1 MYYKGNK
8 QRIRLRGE
16 SGNREGREDP
26 LEEKAIERRPLR
38 GNMTEGNV
46 TKVLLLFTIPTF
58 LTNFLN
64 ALYNTAD
71 SIVIGQFAGA
81 GALAAVGANAFL
93 TNMLVAV
100 FSGAGAGGGIY
111 IAQLVGARK
120 QDELSGAFGCMYS
133 LIALMAAVTGVIG
146 SLAAVPLMKALNT
159 PADIMADTV
168 AYFRI
173 FCVGLPALGIYN
185 AGTSGLRSLGDAKAP
200 LYFLIFSAVLNV
212 ALNLLFVVVFRM
224 GVPGVAWATVISEYL
239 SAVLVLFR
247 TSSTKFAKIV
257 ISAQSLRLRRETVGL
272 ILKLGIPSSIQ
283 MGLFSIGN
291 VLCQRYMN
299 GFGSNAI
306 AATSAAVRLDAFI
319 VMPAMAISI
328 AMSVFVGQNL
338 AAKKEERL
346 KQGKRI
352 GMGLCVGMS
361 VLFSLILYIFAEEG
375 IRLFTPEPEVVRYG
389 AQMLRTMSFFY
400 WTIGVYNAYAGIL
413 RGAGDTVTVMLITM
427 VGTITRVP
435 LTYFMSAR
443 TGIYINYF
451 LAFVISN
458 SLMMILAAVRYYQGD
473 WKKKVVVTVDE

>member
-1 MYYKGNK
+1 MYYKS
-8 QRIRLRGE
+8 RTLER
-16 SGNREGREDP
+16 REDP
-26 LEEKAIERRPLR
+26 LEEKINDRRDLR
-38 GNMTEGNV
+38 GSMTEGSV

-71 SIVIGQFAGA
+71 SVVIGQFAGA
-81 GALAAVGANAFL
+81 EALAAVGANAFL

-120 QDELSGAFGCMYS
+120 HDELSGAFGCMYS
-133 LIALMAAVTGVIG
+133 LITLMAAVTGVIG
-146 SLAAVPLMKALNT
+146 NLLAAPLMKALNT

-173 FCVGLPALGIYN
+173 FCLGLPALAIYN

-212 ALNLLFVVVFRM
+212 ALNLLFVVVFHM
-224 GVPGVAWATVISEYL
+224 GVAGVAWATVIAEYL

-257 ISAQSLRLRRETVGL
+257 INAHTLRLRRETVGL

-319 VMPAMAISI
+319 IMPAMAVSI

-346 KQGKRI
+346 KQGKRV
-352 GMGLCVGMS
+352 GMILCVGMS
-361 VLFSLILYIFAEEG
+361 VLLSLILYIFAEEG
-375 IRLFTPEPEVVRYG
+375 IRMFTPEPEVVRYG

-400 WTIGVYNAYAGIL
+400 WSIGVYNAYTGIL
-413 RGAGDTVTVMLITM
+413 KGAGDTVTTMLISM
-427 VGTITRVP
+427 VGTIARVP

-443 TGIYINYF
+443 TGIYINF
-451 LAFVISN
+451 FWAFVISN
-458 SLMMILAAVRYYQGD
+458 GLTMILAGIRYYQGG
-473 WKKKVVVTVDE
+473 WRKKVVVTVEE

>member
-1 MYYKGNK
+1 MEEKTK
-8 QRIRLRGE
+8 DRTALRG
-16 SGNREGREDP
+16 S
-26 LEEKAIERRPLR
+26 
-38 GNMTEGNV
+38 MTEGSV

-71 SIVIGQFAGA
+71 SVVIGQFAGA
-81 GALAAVGANAFL
+81 EALAAVGANAFL

-146 SLAAVPLMKALNT
+146 NLLAVPLMKALNT
-159 PADIMADTV
+159 PANIMADTV

-173 FCVGLPALGIYN
+173 FCLGLPALAIYN

-200 LYFLIFSAVLNV
+200 LYFLIFSAIVNV
-212 ALNLLFVVVFRM
+212 ALNLLFVLGFRM
-224 GVPGVAWATVISEYL
+224 GVPGVAWATVIAEYL

-257 ISAQSLRLRRETVGL
+257 INAHTLRLRRETVGL

-319 VMPAMAISI
+319 IMPAMAVSI

-346 KQGKRI
+346 KQGKRV
-352 GMGLCVGMS
+352 GMILCVGMS
-361 VLFSLILYIFAEEG
+361 VLLSLILYIFAEEG
-375 IRLFTPEPEVVRYG
+375 IRMFTPEPEVVRYG

-400 WTIGVYNAYAGIL
+400 WSIGVYNAYTGIL
-413 RGAGDTVTVMLITM
+413 KGAGDTVTTMLISM
-427 VGTITRVP
+427 VGTIARVP

-443 TGIYINYF
+443 TGIYINF
-451 LAFVISN
+451 FWAFVISN
-458 SLMMILAAVRYYQGD
+458 GLTMILAGIRYYQGG
-473 WKKKVVVTVDE
+473 WRKKVVVTVEE

>member
-1 MYYKGNK
+1 MEEKTK
-8 QRIRLRGE
+8 DRTALRG
-16 SGNREGREDP
+16 S
-26 LEEKAIERRPLR
+26 
-38 GNMTEGNV
+38 MTEGSV
-46 TKVLLLFTIPTF
+46 TKVILLFTIPTF

-71 SIVIGQFAGA
+71 SVVIGQFAGA
-81 GALAAVGANAFL
+81 EALAAVGANAFL

-146 SLAAVPLMKALNT
+146 NLLAVPLMKALNT
-159 PADIMADTV
+159 PANIMADTV

-173 FCVGLPALGIYN
+173 FCLGLPALAIYN

-200 LYFLIFSAVLNV
+200 LYFLIFSAIVNV
-212 ALNLLFVVVFRM
+212 ALNLLFVLGFRM
-224 GVPGVAWATVISEYL
+224 GVPGVAWATVIAEYL

-257 ISAQSLRLRRETVGL
+257 INAHTLRLRRETVGL

-319 VMPAMAISI
+319 IMPAMAVSI

-346 KQGKRI
+346 KQGKRV
-352 GMGLCVGMS
+352 GMILCVGMS
-361 VLFSLILYIFAEEG
+361 VFLSVILYIFAEGG
-375 IRLFTPEPEVVRYG
+375 IRMFTPEPEVVRYG

-400 WTIGVYNAYAGIL
+400 WSIGVYNAYTGIL
-413 RGAGDTVTVMLITM
+413 KGAGDTVTTMLISM
-427 VGTITRVP
+427 VGTIARVP

-443 TGIYINYF
+443 TGIYINF
-451 LAFVISN
+451 FWAFVISN
-458 SLMMILAAVRYYQGD
+458 GLTMILAGIRYYQGG